1 MSLERKSKRKTR
13 KIETN
18 PIFFKNQKSKIK
30 AMLSIKNGSVK
41 TYDFLVIFPIKEI
54 ELIQVKFNGLWQ
66 TLLQSLYR
74 QSGLI

>member
-1 MSLERKSKRKTR
+1 
-13 KIETN
+13 
-18 PIFFKNQKSKIK
+18 
-30 AMLSIKNGSVK
+30 MLSIKNGSVK